1 MMTKKTILLLIIILF
16 LPGTIAAANFSFALI
31 TDLHVGNPG
40 NDEDLRLTV
49 KDINSLD
56 NIDFVI
62 ASGDITEFGSLTELQ
77 TAKSI
82 LNQLNKPWYAIPGNH
97 DSNWSESGNNDFLK
111 IFGSETFGFEHKG
124 YLFAGM
130 ASGPNMRMGP
140 GQIPRENLTWFM
152 QLLSKTDK
160 SKPMI
165 VVNHYPMD
173 NGLNNWYQVMDAL
186 RPYNVQLML
195 CGHGHANRKLSF
207 EGANA
212 AMCRANIRAKQPSA
226 GYNII
231 SIISDSIYLQER
243 LASGVTQPAWLTYPA
258 NKRPEWDTN
267 PARPDYSINANHSF
281 VKEVWSKQEDS
292 DIGGG
297 MYLHKQQLIITNT
310 SGEVK
315 ALSAKDGSMQWS
327 YKTGGKIYSTPLVVQ
342 NTVWVAS
349 TDSYLYGLSSTN
361 GKMKHKLS
369 NNKAV
374 VASPATDGKRIML
387 AGGDGHCR
395 AWNQR
400 TGKQLWQYDSIR
412 NFVVTR
418 PQVRNNTFY
427 FGSWGNEFYA
437 INSTTGQ
444 PRWIWKSG
452 HSNRML
458 SPAQVVP
465 VITRGRIYIV
475 SPDRYMTVLDESTGT
490 VQWRFNDP
498 QHRVRESI
506 GISQD
511 GNTVYAKTMDGNIIA
526 LDATFPT
533 RQIKWIS
540 HGESMGYE
548 LAPTPVVE
556 YNGIVLSPTD
566 KGLIYAFSAANGD
579 FLWKYRVSS
588 GLITMILPAG
598 KGELYVS
605 AMDGKVVKIRI

>member
-1 MMTKKTILLLIIILF
+1 MIKKLILVHILCILL
-16 LPGTIAAANFSFALI
+16 PGFISAGNFSFALI

-40 NDEDLRLTV
+40 NDEDLRLTIQ
-49 KDINSLD
+49 DINTLD
-56 NIDFVI
+56 DIDFVI
-62 ASGDITEFGSLTELQ
+62 ASGDITEFGSLEELH

-82 LNQLNKPWYAIPGNH
+82 LSRLNKPWYAIPGNH

-111 IFGSETFGFEHKG
+111 IFGSETFSFGHKG

-152 QLLSKTDK
+152 QLLAETDQ
-160 SKPMI
+160 STPMI

-173 NGLNNWYQVMDAL
+173 NGLNNWFQVMDAL
-186 RPYNVQLML
+186 RQYNVQLML

-212 AMCRANIRAKQPSA
+212 AMCRANISAKQPSA

-231 SIISDSIYLQER
+231 SITPDSIYLRER
-243 LASGVTQPAWLTYPA
+243 LVTGVTHTPWLTYPA
-258 NKRPEWDTN
+258 NKRPKWDAN
-267 PARPDYSINANHSF
+267 PSRPDYSINAGHPH
-281 VKEVWSKQEDS
+281 VKEIWNKQEDS

-297 MYLHKQQLIITNT
+297 MYLHKKQLIITNT

-315 ALSAKDGSMQWS
+315 ALSAKDGSMLWS
-327 YKTGGKIYSTPLVVQ
+327 YSTGGKIYSTPVVLQ

-349 TDSYLYGLSSTN
+349 TDSYLYGLNSKN
-361 GKMKHKLS
+361 GKIRHKLA
-369 NNKAV
+369 NHKAV
-374 VASPATDGKRIML
+374 VASPATDGKNIML

-395 AWNQR
+395 AWNPR
-400 TGKQLWQYDSIR
+400 NGKLVWHYDSIR

-418 PQVRNNTFY
+418 PQVKNNTLY

-437 INSTTGQ
+437 LNTGTGQ
-444 PRWIWKSG
+444 PRWTWKSG

-465 VITRGRIYIV
+465 VITHGRIYIA
-475 SPDRYMTVLDESTGT
+475 SPDRFMTVIDEATGKT
-490 VQWRFNDP
+490 LWRYNDP

-506 GISQD
+506 GVSQD
-511 GNTVYAKTMDGNIIA
+511 GNTVYAKTMDGSLIA
-526 LDATFPT
+526 IDATVPE
-533 RQIKWIS
+533 RKIRWIS
-540 HGESMGYE
+540 QGENMGYE

-556 YNGIVLSPTD
+556 HNGIVLAPTD
-566 KGLIYAFSAANGD
+566 KGLIYAYNATNGA
-579 FLWKYRVSS
+579 FLWKYRISA

-598 KGELYVS
+598 NDEVYVS
-605 AMDGKVVKIRI
+605 AMDGRVVKIQL